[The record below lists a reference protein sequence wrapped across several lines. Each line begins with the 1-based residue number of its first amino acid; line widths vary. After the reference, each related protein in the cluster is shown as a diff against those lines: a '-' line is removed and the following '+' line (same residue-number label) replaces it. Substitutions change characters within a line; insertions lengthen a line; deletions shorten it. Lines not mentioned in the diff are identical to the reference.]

1 MISVLVKI
9 VVWSWKWAAVAKLL
23 LRWRKSR
30 GSVCVCAWVSAL
42 TDSESKGLSWSNDKS
57 WGEKHQKCGGERVWW
72 DHTQRLAC
80 CLSHD
85 LPVMWLPWEPNIQ
98 PQLFP
103 YKTKLLWWSKCF
115 LSLFYYHKANR
126 LDASA
131 SLLFFP
137 FHLYHVWKSQYH
149 TNSGRCHIPICFKGK
164 IKCPQCKQ
172 IYLLSPCNTHY
183 SHIFW

>member
-23 LRWRKSR
+23 LRRRRSR
-30 GSVCVCAWVSAL
+30 GSVCAWVSAL
-42 TDSESKGLSWSNDKS
+42 TDSESKGLSRSNDKS

-72 DHTQRLAC
+72 DHTQRRAC

-131 SLLFFP
+131 SLFFFFLFIFIMCESLSITQTVADVTSP
-137 FHLYHVWKSQYH
+137 FVLKARSHVLSANKS
-149 TNSGRCHIPICFKGK
+149 ICSAPV
-164 IKCPQCKQ
+164 IH
-172 IYLLSPCNTHY
+172 NT
-183 SHIFW
+183 HIFW

>member
-149 TNSGRCHIPICFKGK
+149 TNSGRCHIPICFR
-164 IKCPQCKQ
+164 QDQ
-172 IYLLSPCNTHY
+172 MSSVQTNLSVQPL
-183 SHIFW
+183 